1 MIERRE
7 AVNAVKNMLDGMTET
22 ERESYFN
29 RLGFKEEDSE
39 TTLRKKRAFPARTRT
54 AARLY
59 KPVKVGNRQAAK

>member
-29 RLGFKEEDSE
+29 KLGFKTEASGSP
-39 TTLRKKRAFPARTRT
+39 LRKKRTFPARTRA